1 MNIDL
6 TGLGTLILA
15 LATAILVFLTR
26 KILIQ
31 QKRGVEYEIKP
42 LIGIRHEATE
52 TKKLQ
57 CVISRN
63 DAFNISMTVSINGKS
78 STQEL
83 GCVLLSS
90 DPDHHVPYTYSE
102 EFNLQKLLDS
112 VEPDSKV
119 TLEVCIEYDSISG
132 AKWTEKYVWKDCLVT
147 EKGIRIKPRTK
158 TPISRELIT
167 AP

>member
-6 TGLGTLILA
+6 TGLSTLVLA
-15 LATAILVFLTR
+15 MATTVLVCLTR
-26 KILIQ
+26 KVLIQ
-31 QKRGVEYEIKP
+31 QKRSVEYEIKP

-52 TKKLQ
+52 TEKLQ
-57 CVISRN
+57 CVVSRN

-78 STQEL
+78 STQKL

-90 DPDHHVPYTYSE
+90 DPDHHVPFTYSE
-102 EFNLQKLLDS
+102 EFSLKELLENVDH
-112 VEPDSKV
+112 DSKA
-119 TLEVCIEYDSISG
+119 TLEVYIEYNSISG
-132 AKWTEKYVWKDCLVT
+132 AKWAEKYVWKDCLVT
-147 EKGIRIKPRTK
+147 RKGIRIRPRTK